1 MTPGTL
7 AKPILALALLA
18 GLSGCGLQ
26 GDLTR
31 PDPLF
36 GDPGERGEAGLPSRS
51 VDTGLQNSDPLG
63 DFDETGDVEGNED
76 EPPNAEDELL
86 GGPEG

>member
-1 MTPGTL
+1 MTTGNL

-51 VDTGLQNSDPLG
+51 VDTGLANSDPLG
-63 DFDETGDVEGNED
+63 DFDETGDIDDDEGD
-76 EPPNAEDELL
+76 TPDAEDELL